1 MTSFHALPERRPS
14 SRNETPVAFRPT
26 SRRAVQ
32 IFRGRPF
39 IGFGTPAFGGPV
51 PPKDDLVLIVARR
64 KGQRI
69 RIGENIEVVVTE
81 ISRGE
86 VRLGIVAP
94 KQVAVVREE
103 MQRAVEDAN
112 RAAATSTLRDEG
124 GSNEVSVVTELG
136 VGAFSSSSAAG
147 TRS

>member
-1 MTSFHALPERRPS
+1 VGARLGASRESRASRFETCGAVSPRATVHRIEDAQSGPTLDGSEGSF
-14 SRNETPVAFRPT
+14 
-26 SRRAVQ
+26 
-32 IFRGRPF
+32 
-39 IGFGTPAFGGPV
+39 
-51 PPKDDLVLIVARR
+51 VLIVARR

-81 ISRGE
+81 VSRGE

-94 KQVAVVREE
+94 KHVPVVREE
-103 MQRAVEDAN
+103 MRRAVEDAN
-112 RAAATSTLRDEG
+112 RAAAASTLSDETE
-124 GSNEVSVVTELG
+124 SSEVRVVTELG

>member
-1 MTSFHALPERRPS
+1 LKSSSYSSRDAPS
-14 SRNETPVAFRPT
+14 SRDETSGALRPVA
-26 SRRAVQ
+26 RRAVQ
-32 IFRGRPF
+32 IFRRRPF
-39 IGFGTPAFGGPV
+39 IGLGRRHSAARF

-112 RAAATSTLRDEG
+112 RAAAASTLRDES
-124 GSNEVSVVTELG
+124 GSNEVSVVTDLG

>member
-1 MTSFHALPERRPS
+1 
-14 SRNETPVAFRPT
+14 
-26 SRRAVQ
+26 
-32 IFRGRPF
+32 
-39 IGFGTPAFGGPV
+39 
-51 PPKDDLVLIVARR
+51 VLIVARR

-69 RIGENIEVVVTE
+69 KIGKNIEVIVTE
-81 ISRGE
+81 VSRGE

-94 KQVAVVREE
+94 KDVTVVREE

-112 RAAATSTLRDEG
+112 RAAAASAVCGDV
-124 GSNEVSVVTELG
+124 SDNEVSVVTELG

>member
-1 MTSFHALPERRPS
+1 M
-14 SRNETPVAFRPT
+14 
-26 SRRAVQ
+26 
-32 IFRGRPF
+32 
-39 IGFGTPAFGGPV
+39 
-51 PPKDDLVLIVARR
+51 LIVARR

-112 RAAATSTLRDEG
+112 RAAAASTLRDES

>member
-1 MTSFHALPERRPS
+1 
-14 SRNETPVAFRPT
+14 
-26 SRRAVQ
+26 
-32 IFRGRPF
+32 
-39 IGFGTPAFGGPV
+39 
-51 PPKDDLVLIVARR
+51 VLIVARR

-81 ISRGE
+81 LSRGE

-94 KQVAVVREE
+94 KHVAVVREE

-112 RAAATSTLRDEG
+112 RAAAESPLADAAEG
-124 GSNEVSVVTELG
+124 GEISVVTELG

>member
-1 MTSFHALPERRPS
+1 M
-14 SRNETPVAFRPT
+14 
-26 SRRAVQ
+26 
-32 IFRGRPF
+32 
-39 IGFGTPAFGGPV
+39 
-51 PPKDDLVLIVARR
+51 LIVARR

-69 RIGENIEVVVTE
+69 KIGENIEVVVTE
-81 ISRGE
+81 VSRGE

-103 MQRAVEDAN
+103 VQRAVEDAN
-112 RAAATSTLRDEG
+112 RAAAASTLCDATAVDAV
-124 GSNEVSVVTELG
+124 NEVSVVTELG

>member
-1 MTSFHALPERRPS
+1 MADTWRSPGERGRTVPLRDARCRFP
-14 SRNETPVAFRPT
+14 SRNRSSLTGHPKTGAPFH
-26 SRRAVQ
+26 RR
-32 IFRGRPF
+32 IER
-39 IGFGTPAFGGPV
+39 
-51 PPKDDLVLIVARR
+51 VLIVARR

-69 RIGENIEVVVTE
+69 KIGENIEVVVTE

-103 MQRAVEDAN
+103 MQRAVADAN
-112 RAAATSTLRDEG
+112 RAAAASALVDETE
-124 GSNEVSVVTELG
+124 NREVSVVTELG
-136 VGAFSSSSAAG
+136 VGAFSSSSRAG

>member
-1 MTSFHALPERRPS
+1 
-14 SRNETPVAFRPT
+14 
-26 SRRAVQ
+26 
-32 IFRGRPF
+32 
-39 IGFGTPAFGGPV
+39 
-51 PPKDDLVLIVARR
+51 VLIVARR

-94 KQVAVVREE
+94 KHVSVVREE

-112 RAAATSTLRDEG
+112 RAAVTSNLAENVAD
-124 GSNEVSVVTELG
+124 NEVSVVTELE
-136 VGAFSSSSAAG
+136 VGCFSSSSAG
-147 TRS
+147 QTRS

>member
-1 MTSFHALPERRPS
+1 VTLQPS
-14 SRNETPVAFRPT
+14 R
-26 SRRAVQ
+26 
-32 IFRGRPF
+32 
-39 IGFGTPAFGGPV
+39 FGTGGAGSPRATV
-51 PPKDDLVLIVARR
+51 HGIEAAHDGRHLHGSEGSFVLIVARR

-81 ISRGE
+81 VSRGE

-94 KQVAVVREE
+94 KHVAVVREE

-112 RAAATSTLRDEG
+112 RAAATTTLSAATLSDEVE
-124 GSNEVSVVTELG
+124 SSEVRVVSELG
-136 VGAFSSSSAAG
+136 VGAFSSSSTAA